1 MKWIIE
7 KANEI
12 REKYG
17 IDDLELLA
25 SQLGAKVVE
34 EPLGRIIKECYI
46 KDLEVII
53 IDPNLHPYKKRH
65 LIAHGLAHHLFHK
78 ESKVNYF
85 LEDKDNSFNNWMVKE
100 HEKEA
105 EVFAAYLLI
114 PEDKLN
120 VLMNEGWLENS
131 SDPILE
137 LAEEF
142 QVSKNFMRKRLILKR
157 LFENNDKIK
166 VNNYEIENCN
176 N

>member
-1 MKWIIE
+1 MKHIIE

-25 SQLGAKVVE
+25 SKLGAEVVQL
-34 EPLGRIIKECYI
+34 PLGRIIKEMYI
-46 KDLEVII
+46 EDEGVIVV
-53 IDPNLHPYKKRH
+53 DPNLHPYKKRH
-65 LIAHGLAHHLFHK
+65 LIAHGLAHHLFHRK
-78 ESKVNYF
+78 SRVNYF
-85 LEDKDNSFNNWMVKE
+85 IEDKNDYLNNWLLRE

-120 VLMNEGWLENS
+120 AILQQEWVKESPN
-131 SDPILE
+131 PISE

-142 QVSKNFMRKRLILKR
+142 QVSENFMRKRLKFKETL
-157 LFENNDKIK
+157 ENKGYDGQN
-166 VNNYEIENCN
+166 
-176 N
+176 

>member
-1 MKWIIE
+1 MRYIIE

-12 REKYG
+12 RERYG

-25 SQLGAKVVE
+25 SKLGAEVVE
-34 EPLGRIIKECYI
+34 LPLGRIIKEMYI
-46 KDLEVII
+46 KDEGVIV

-65 LIAHGLAHHLFHK
+65 LIAHGLAHHLFHRR
-78 ESKVNYF
+78 SRVNYF
-85 LEDKDNSFNNWMVKE
+85 IEERNDYLNNWLLRE

-120 VLMNEGWLENS
+120 AMLQQEWVKEYPN
-131 SDPILE
+131 PIPA

-142 QVSKNFMRKRLILKR
+142 QVSENFMRKRLQFR
-157 LFENNDKIK
+157 DE
-166 VNNYEIENCN
+166 YRC
-176 N
+176 